1 VLSEF
6 ELKRWTTE
14 FDKSGSPN
22 SRYGRFDCETVLNEG
37 KKLDSTTQFGD
48 DYTSFLHYSSE
59 RTSEVGASSW
69 IPRRDDLLVGDGTI
83 APVVLAFL
91 VDSTAGVVCGAAARP
106 GWIVTTDLHF
116 RVISNTWKG
125 TVRADATV
133 VRASKAGVLAQVV
146 AVDEGDGERVMAVG
160 SVNHAHIELAT
171 PIDVPVEMP
180 IGVRYGAYAAHTTKS
195 PLSDHLKMRKAGT
208 GVEIDVT
215 GLAVNPLNILH
226 GAFHAALAVEVAQST
241 FGGELSDLMTR
252 FVSSV
257 RNGPAVAVPE
267 LVEGSGDRGT
277 VRVGVHEQARPD
289 RTASVSWVG
298 LVRSL

>member
-1 VLSEF
+1 V
-6 ELKRWTTE
+6 
-14 FDKSGSPN
+14 
-22 SRYGRFDCETVLNEG
+22 
-37 KKLDSTTQFGD
+37 DSTTQFGD
-48 DYTSFLHYSSE
+48 NYTQFLHYSSE

-69 IPRRDDLLVGDGTI
+69 IPRRDDLLVGGGTI

-116 RVISNTWKG
+116 RVISNRWKG
-125 TVRADATV
+125 TARADATL

-146 AVDEGDGERVMAVG
+146 AVDEGDGDRVLAVG

-180 IGVRYGAYAAHTTKS
+180 IGVRYGEYESDTVDS
-195 PLSDHLKMRKAGT
+195 LLSDHVKMRRLES
-208 GVEIDVT
+208 GVEIDVA
-215 GLAVNPLNILH
+215 GLAVNPLDILH
-226 GAFHAALAVEVAQST
+226 GAFHAALAVEVAQAT
-241 FGGELSDLMTR
+241 YGGEFSDLMTR

-267 LVEGSGDRGT
+267 FVEDTGDRCT
-277 VRVGVHEQARPD
+277 IRVGVHEHGQQPARS
-289 RTASVSWVG
+289 ASLSWVG
-298 LVRSL
+298 LVKSL

>member
-1 VLSEF
+1 VQ
-6 ELKRWTTE
+6 
-14 FDKSGSPN
+14 
-22 SRYGRFDCETVLNEG
+22 NEG
-37 KKLDSTTQFGD
+37 EILASTTRFGD
-48 DYTSFLHYSSE
+48 EYTQFLHYSSE

-69 IPRRDDLLVGDGTI
+69 IPRREDLLVGDGTI
-83 APVVLAFL
+83 APVVLTFL
-91 VDSTAGVVCGAAARP
+91 IDSTAGVVCGAAARP

-125 TVRADATV
+125 TARADATV

-146 AVDEGDGERVMAVG
+146 AVDEGEADRVIAVG

-180 IGVRYGAYAAHTTKS
+180 IGVRYGDYDADTVES
-195 PLSDHLKMRKAGT
+195 LLSDHLKMRRT
-208 GVEIDVT
+208 ESGVEIDVV
-215 GLAVNPLNILH
+215 GLAVNPLSILH
-226 GAFHAALAVEVAQST
+226 GAFHAALAVEAAQAT

-257 RNGPAVAVPE
+257 RNGPAVAVAE
-267 LVEGSGDRGT
+267 LVEGRGDRGT
-277 VRVGVHEQARPD
+277 VRVGVHEQERPS
-289 RTASVSWVG
+289 RTASISWVG

>member
-1 VLSEF
+1 M
-6 ELKRWTTE
+6 
-14 FDKSGSPN
+14 
-22 SRYGRFDCETVLNEG
+22 
-37 KKLDSTTQFGD
+37 DSTTQFGD
-48 DYTSFLHYSSE
+48 DYTQFLHYSSE

-69 IPRRDDLLVGDGTI
+69 IPRREDLLVGEGSI

-91 VDSTAGVVCGAAARP
+91 VDSTAGVVCGAVARP

-125 TVRADATV
+125 TARADATV

-146 AVDEGDGERVMAVG
+146 AVDEGDGDRVLAVG
-160 SVNHAHIELAT
+160 SVNHAHIELTT

-180 IGVRYGAYAAHTTKS
+180 IGVMYGEYESDTVDS
-195 PLSDHLKMRKAGT
+195 PLSDHLKMRRLES
-208 GVEIDVT
+208 GVEIDVA

-226 GAFHAALAVEVAQST
+226 GAFHAALAVEAAQAA

-257 RNGPAVAVPE
+257 RNGPAVALPE
-267 LVEGSGDRGT
+267 FVEDTGDRGT
-277 VRVGVHEQARPD
+277 VRVGVHEQRRPE
-289 RTASVSWVG
+289 RSASLSWVG
-298 LVRSL
+298 LVKSL

>member
-1 VLSEF
+1 
-6 ELKRWTTE
+6 
-14 FDKSGSPN
+14 
-22 SRYGRFDCETVLNEG
+22 
-37 KKLDSTTQFGD
+37 LDSSTQFGD
-48 DYTSFLHYSSE
+48 DFTQFLHYSSE
-59 RTSEVGASSW
+59 RTDDVSASSW
-69 IPRRDDLLVGDGTI
+69 IPRREDLLLGDGTI

-125 TVRADATV
+125 TARADATV

-146 AVDEGDGERVMAVG
+146 AVDEGEGDRVIAVG

-180 IGVRYGAYAAHTTKS
+180 IGVRYGKYDSDIAET
-195 PLSDHLKMRKAGT
+195 PLADHLKIRELET
-208 GVEIDVT
+208 GVEIDVA

-226 GAFHAALAVEVAQST
+226 GAFHAALAVEVAQT
-241 FGGELSDLMTR
+241 TYGGKLSDLMTR

-257 RNGPAVAVPE
+257 RNGPAVATPE
-267 LVEGSGDRGT
+267 LVEGDADRGT
-277 VRVGVHEQARPD
+277 VRVGVHEQARPS
-289 RTASVSWVG
+289 RTASLSWVG
-298 LVRSL
+298 LVRSP